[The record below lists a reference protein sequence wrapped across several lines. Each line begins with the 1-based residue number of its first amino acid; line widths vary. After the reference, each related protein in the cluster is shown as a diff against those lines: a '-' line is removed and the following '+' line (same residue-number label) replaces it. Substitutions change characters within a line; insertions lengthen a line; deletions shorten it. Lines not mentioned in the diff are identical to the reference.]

1 MGTPARIPS
10 RDKLVHLRDE
20 SVKAFQAS
28 ENLVERSFNQ
38 ARLVASL
45 AAGLLLVGFLLVAQ
59 MRGQATFSGSL
70 ERQSDQNLAIIIE
83 QLTAENNV
91 LRSEVARLQM
101 RLLEAGQATED
112 SARLLNEATKE
123 LNAVSVV
130 AGLEAAS
137 GPGVVVTITDPE
149 RVLLPQDFV
158 RLVHEL
164 RGGGAEAIA
173 VNGVR
178 VSATSGFSGGGGRI
192 VLDGTTL
199 ARGYEVIA
207 LGEPGNLTQSLELP
221 GGLKSTLATFP
232 GVTVDLAKSDD
243 LSVPAAAA
251 RDFSVGTPVEEAQ

>member
-1 MGTPARIPS
+1 MGTPARVPS
-10 RDKLVHLRDE
+10 RDKLVQLRDE
-20 SVKAFQAS
+20 SVKALQAS

-91 LRSEVARLQM
+91 LRSEVTRLQM

-112 SARLLNEATKE
+112 RARLLNEATKE

-137 GPGVVVTITDPE
+137 GPGVVVTIDDSE
-149 RVLLPQDFV
+149 RVLLAQDFV

-178 VSATSGFSGGGGRI
+178 VSCNER
-192 VLDGTTL
+192 L
-199 ARGYEVIA
+199 
-207 LGEPGNLTQSLELP
+207 LGWRRTHR
-221 GGLKSTLATFP
+221 A
-232 GVTVDLAKSDD
+232 
-243 LSVPAAAA
+243 
-251 RDFSVGTPVEEAQ
+251 